1 MRSVSVVVR
10 LGIVA
15 VVFLAALVA
24 VAAGPARAQE
34 STPGSALNCD
44 PVVSSVTVEGTAEAL
59 PEKPDDLTKVKM
71 GYVPV
76 SIFAP
81 VMIAQ
86 DKGYFAEEGLDVEL
100 VPFPGGSDPVVL
112 TATGELDLAI
122 GGAGPAFWNAVAQDL
137 PITVI
142 APGHQE
148 GIPVATP
155 LMISRESCLSGEI
168 TSVADLEG
176 KTVTVN
182 APGATEYWLNAALST
197 GGLTIND
204 VTVEALA
211 FPDAVAALEAGAI
224 DAAMIGEPLAT
235 KAEQDGIAVRLA
247 TDFPI
252 EGIQPTLV
260 FANNDWLADNPE
272 LAEGFATG
280 YMRAVLDLS
289 DNGFADPTNLAIIE
303 SYTGVPA
310 SLIAASVPPVYATDG
325 IINVDGLQELQSFFR
340 ERGLLEYD
348 EDIDPASIIDQNY
361 MLSAVAETNPNQ
373 P

>member
-1 MRSVSVVVR
+1 MRSFSLISR
-10 LGIVA
+10 LGIVVA
-15 VVFLAALVA
+15 ILLAAIVA
-24 VAAGPARAQE
+24 ITTAPVRAQE
-34 STPGSALNCD
+34 STLNCD
-44 PVVSSVTVEGTAEAL
+44 PVVPTVSVSGTPEAL
-59 PEKPDDLTKVKM
+59 PEPPEDLTSVKM

-155 LMISRESCLSGEI
+155 LMISRDVCLSGEI
-168 TSVADLEG
+168 TSVADLAG

-182 APGATEYWLNAALST
+182 APGATEFWLDAALST
-197 GGLTIND
+197 GGLTIDD

-211 FPDAVAALEAGAI
+211 FPDAIAALEAGAI

-235 KAEQDGIAVRLA
+235 RAEQDGIAVRLA

-252 EGIQPTLV
+252 EGVQPTLI
-260 FANNDWLADNPE
+260 FANNSWLEENPE

-280 YMRAVLDLS
+280 YMRAVVDLS
-289 DNGFADPTNLAIIE
+289 ENGFANATNLAIIE

-310 SLIAASVPPVYATDG
+310 ALIAASVTPVYATDG
-325 IINVDGLQELQSFFR
+325 IINVEGLQALQAFFR

-348 EDIDPASIIDQNY
+348 DDIDPASIIDQNY
-361 MLSAVAETNPNQ
+361 VLAALAEINPNQ

>member
-1 MRSVSVVVR
+1 MR
-10 LGIVA
+10 
-15 VVFLAALVA
+15 FAAKLLRISPLVA
-24 VAAGPARAQE
+24 LMVAAFTVSALAPARAQDA
-34 STPGSALNCD
+34 TPALNCE
-44 PVVSSVTVEGTAEAL
+44 PVVTTASISGTPEPL
-59 PEKPDDLTKVKM
+59 PEISGDLTNVKM

-86 DKGYFAEEGLDVEL
+86 DKGYFAEEGLNVEL

-112 TATGELDLAI
+112 TATGELDLSIA
-122 GGAGPAFWNAVAQDL
+122 GAGPAFWNAVAQDL

-142 APGHQE
+142 APGHEE

-155 LMISRESCLSGEI
+155 LMISKERCLSGEI

-176 KTVTVN
+176 KRVSVN
-182 APGATEYWLNAALST
+182 APGATEYWLNSALST
-197 GGLTIND
+197 GGLSIND

-211 FPDAVAALEAGAI
+211 FPDAVAALEANAI
-224 DAAMIGEPLAT
+224 DAAMVGEPLAT
-235 KAEQDGIAVRLA
+235 RAEQDGIAVRLA

-252 EGIQPTLV
+252 ENVQPTLI
-260 FANNDWLADNPE
+260 FANDQWLADNPD
-272 LAEGFATG
+272 LAAGFATG

-289 DNGFADPTNLAIIE
+289 DNGFADATNLSIIE

-310 SLIAASVPPVYATDG
+310 ELIASSVAPVYATDG
-325 IINVDGLQELQSFFR
+325 LINIDGLQNLQAFFR

-348 EDIDPASIIDQNY
+348 EDIDPASIIDQQY
-361 MLSAVAETNPNQ
+361 MMSAMAEINPNQ